1 MPSCI
6 PTMVSGQ
13 ASESACRRR
22 ITSLAEG
29 FIPHSCD
36 QDTRLSLQPEA
47 MLALARARLQTPY
60 ILSLRFRPDHGYLE
74 SELQERA
81 RRSTAAAKMDPYT
94 LLVTLDN
101 KGQASGDLYLD
112 DGSSFAY
119 RRGMYAHRLF
129 EFKDGVLSNKALPD
143 SPSRY
148 STDLVIERII
158 VVGLKHKAA
167 SYVAKNKDSG
177 QGYTVEKGPVAQKA
191 GVSQEALIVRK
202 PDLPIAGD
210 WSLQI
215 SVTK

>member
-1 MPSCI
+1 MILCQI
-6 PTMVSGQ
+6 
-13 ASESACRRR
+13 
-22 ITSLAEG
+22 AEYNLL
-29 FIPHSCD
+29 F
-36 QDTRLSLQPEA
+36 RLRPG
-47 MLALARARLQTPY
+47 
-60 ILSLRFRPDHGYLE
+60 LRHLD

-119 RRGMYAHRLF
+119 MRGMYAHRVF
-129 EFKDGVLSNKALPD
+129 EFKEGTLSSRALPD

-148 STDLVIERII
+148 STELVIERII
-158 VVGLKHKAA
+158 VVGLKHKAE
-167 SYVAKNKDSG
+167 SYTAKNKETG

-191 GVSQEALIVRK
+191 GVAREAAIVRK

-210 WSLQI
+210 WSLQLT
-215 SVTK
+215 VTK